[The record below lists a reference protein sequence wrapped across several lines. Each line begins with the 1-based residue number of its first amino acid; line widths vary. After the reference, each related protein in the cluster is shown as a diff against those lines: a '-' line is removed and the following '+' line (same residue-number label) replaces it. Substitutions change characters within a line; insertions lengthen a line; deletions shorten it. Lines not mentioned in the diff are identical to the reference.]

1 MAKLFH
7 HLKHS
12 KIDSLSD
19 GIFSIALTLL
29 GLDLIG
35 AVKHISESEDFNAGL
50 LEEWP
55 LLFAFFMGFFVLF
68 GVWYEYHANSQHL
81 LSTNTLIV
89 WQHCFIL
96 LFAILIPFGAALLG
110 ENLNTPNMSW
120 AVFYFGVIMFGD
132 KPISLIFVLALRRAS
147 RGNAEILAPATP
159 VSAEAWFRSAS
170 IYFIS
175 STAYGILATSAALI
189 NPWIALGLYL
199 LYLVSK
205 VNPVGLLNGSAGML
219 TKAAKVDLELGKL
232 RGTK

>member
-1 MAKLFH
+1 MLKPFH

-50 LEEWP
+50 LEEWS

-68 GVWYEYHANSQHL
+68 GVWYEYHANSQL
-81 LSTNTLIV
+81 IIGTTTLIV

-96 LFAILIPFGAALLG
+96 LFAILIPFGTALLG

-132 KPISLIFVLALRRAS
+132 KPISLLFVLAQRQAS
-147 RGNAEILAPATP
+147 RTNTEILAPTAP
-159 VSAEAWFRSAS
+159 VSGEVWFRSAS
-170 IYFIS
+170 IYFIVT
-175 STAYGILATSAALI
+175 TAYGILATSAALL

-205 VNPVGLLNGSAGML
+205 VNPVGLLNVSAGML
-219 TKAAKVDLELGKL
+219 TKGAKVDGELSKL
-232 RGTK
+232 RDSQ

>member
-1 MAKLFH
+1 MTKLFH

-35 AVKHISESEDFNAGL
+35 AVKHISESEDFNTGL

-68 GVWYEYHANSQHL
+68 GVWYEYHANSQHVTG
-81 LSTNTLIV
+81 TNTLVI
-89 WQHCFIL
+89 WQHCIL

-132 KPISLIFVLALRRAS
+132 KPISLLFVLAQRRAS
-147 RGNAEILAPATP
+147 RSDSEILAPAVQISP
-159 VSAEAWFRSAS
+159 DAWWRTAS
-170 IYFIS
+170 VYFTVE
-175 STAYGILATSAALI
+175 TAFGIFATCVALV
-189 NPWIALGLYL
+189 NPWLALGLYL

-205 VNPVGLLNGSAGML
+205 VNPVGLLNRGTQML
-219 TKAAKVDLELGKL
+219 AKAAKVDGELSKL
-232 RGTK
+232 RDGN